1 MGSPASSW
9 MTSGAT
15 KCRETSTSP
24 DARTF
29 DIPAVVV
36 LTYLMSLN
44 PSAFSSSPTM
54 YWGATQTPR
63 RVIEPQS
70 RRLGRRLRPDP
81 RWSNSSEPGRPRQ
94 RQPADELA
102 SAPALALVT
111 HGDLLRCDEYGP
123 RSHLRDRPSGNSL
136 GFRGASD
143 VPVSLHPGQPRP
155 SFPGQPKR
163 LRGAKCCS
171 PRPLDPRSR

>member
-1 MGSPASSW
+1 MRTRSVPNSSKQPGCTPPKTVMGSPASSW

-111 HGDLLRCDEYGP
+111 HGDRSEEHTSELQSHSDLVCRLLLEKKKHSTPNTACP
-123 RSHLRDRPSGNSL
+123 
-136 GFRGASD
+136 
-143 VPVSLHPGQPRP
+143 
-155 SFPGQPKR
+155 
-163 LRGAKCCS
+163 
-171 PRPLDPRSR
+171 